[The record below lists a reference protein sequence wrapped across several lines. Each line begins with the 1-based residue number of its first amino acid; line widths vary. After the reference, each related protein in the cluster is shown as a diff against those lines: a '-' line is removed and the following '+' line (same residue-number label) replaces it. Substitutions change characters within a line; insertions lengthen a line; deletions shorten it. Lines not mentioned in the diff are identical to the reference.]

1 VEEFSPQVMQTA
13 NRYAL
18 RTASELRKSCE
29 PHQGRRR
36 EEDIHMLKKT
46 GRILIVVMAV
56 LVIVLSVGGIV
67 GAWGISSAVSNV
79 TLKLFSVIQTGAEVV
94 DSAAG
99 RMNTLVQTARSEV
112 QQTGEMVTTAA
123 SNLQENRP
131 VLTALSER
139 LETRLGP
146 TVDKV
151 QEAAAPVH
159 DALVTISGAVSFANS
174 VPFIQERAPR
184 LEQLDQTLSQLSAL
198 AADVRQLRTTLQ
210 VAVTEKADQLTEG
223 VATALTDLT
232 ARIDGRLAEV
242 QSSVQTL
249 QSDIAALQG
258 RIQTLQSTLL
268 LIFNLIALTA
278 TLVYL
283 WVIYSQ
289 VVVIRHHW
297 LRPASLAINPT
308 TPEQSAPAATGE
320 IDAQPP
326 ITIEAGEGTA
336 APVETL
342 PVAAVPD
349 QLEKSN

>member
-1 VEEFSPQVMQTA
+1 
-13 NRYAL
+13 
-18 RTASELRKSCE
+18 
-29 PHQGRRR
+29 
-36 EEDIHMLKKT
+36 MLKKI
-46 GRILIVVMAV
+46 GRILILVMAV
-56 LVIVLSVGGIV
+56 LVIVLSLGGIV

-79 TLKLFSVIQTGAEVV
+79 TLKVFSVVQTGAGVI
-94 DSAAG
+94 DNAAA
-99 RMNTLVQTARSEV
+99 RIDTLVQTARSEV

-159 DALVTISGAVSFANS
+159 DALVTVSSAVSFANS

-184 LEQLDQTLSQLSAL
+184 LEQLDQTLSQLGAL
-198 AADVRQLRTTLQ
+198 AADVQQLRTTLRT
-210 VAVTEKADQLTEG
+210 AVTEKADQLTQG

-242 QSSVQTL
+242 QSSVQAF
-249 QSDIAALQG
+249 QSDIAALQA
-258 RIQTLQSTLL
+258 RLQTLQSTLL
-268 LIFNLIALTA
+268 LIFNLIALLA
-278 TLVYL
+278 TLVYI

-297 LRPASLAINPT
+297 SRPASLAINST
-308 TPEQSAPAATGE
+308 TPDQSAPAATGE
-320 IDAQPP
+320 IETQPP
-326 ITIEAGEGTA
+326 ITIEAGAVAVQSVETPPAAA
-336 APVETL
+336 AP
-342 PVAAVPD
+342 D
-349 QLEKSN
+349 QSEKAG